1 MARRHSRPWSTALW
15 GKDTNG
21 GIHKGRV
28 KHIVNTS
35 PLPKQCQHH
44 PTPLWS
50 PLLETTFFLH
60 LAHISSLPMSVV
72 SASHG
77 LIIWDLR
84 PTLFSVWSILHF
96 QQKPWA
102 LRGSKREPP
111 MHLLRHN
118 VTHIVVRSMGSRC
131 WFWNNV
137 MWSFI
142 KIVQD
147 GFEGSW
153 GSWNHL
159 LYEGIARLLLEV
171 LKCCIQR
178 NWSRDLRKAQKK
190 SGNAKLSM
198 VLVYTSSKAVKKVA
212 SKKRYQ
218 AWNGYRESM
227 DNKLSR
233 QNWELM
239 IWIWNLLFYV
249 AIFGFHVYFGVK
261 EVRDSEAVMGE
272 ACWSSPAEAFVKV
285 GNIHGY
291 TVI

>member
-1 MARRHSRPWSTALW
+1 MAWSSGTCDPRCSQCNPCFIFNKNHWLCLGVQTFNDAPLATQC
-15 GKDTNG
+15 DTYC
-21 GIHKGRV
+21 
-28 KHIVNTS
+28 
-35 PLPKQCQHH
+35 CQ
-44 PTPLWS
+44 
-50 PLLETTFFLH
+50 
-60 LAHISSLPMSVV
+60 VD
-72 SASHG
+72 G
-77 LIIWDLR
+77 L
-84 PTLFSVWSILHF
+84 S
-96 QQKPWA
+96 
-102 LRGSKREPP
+102 
-111 MHLLRHN
+111 
-118 VTHIVVRSMGSRC
+118 C
-131 WFWNNV
+131 WFGSNV

-178 NWSRDLRKAQKK
+178 NWSRDLRNAQKK

-239 IWIWNLLFYV
+239 TCKFGISSSTWLFSGSMSILGWRRLETQKLWWVKHVEALRQKLLW
-249 AIFGFHVYFGVK
+249 
-261 EVRDSEAVMGE
+261 R
-272 ACWSSPAEAFVKV
+272 
-285 GNIHGY
+285 
-291 TVI
+291 